1 MAIVEMRK
9 LGICATK
16 KHRKAVLEFLQEI
29 GAMEIESLD
38 LKKASTDGASD
49 LPFEKMDTSG
59 ERIRFQKIADEIDHV
74 IELLGKYDTSKKPL
88 LNLENTQISL
98 SEFKEIEKNRRK
110 IYSKVK
116 DVLDL
121 EKDIYESKATITR
134 KQNKIASLSPWKK
147 LDIPLNSEKTKATK
161 IFIGTFPESIN
172 DESLTA
178 IINQGF
184 DKPIPVMWEILY
196 NENQITN
203 VCVVAHNN
211 VADKVEENLRSHG
224 YSKLPFLS
232 HRIPNAAIEKRRND
246 IIAEEKKIK
255 EAEEKIASYAEYIP
269 KFKIASDYFRTRSE
283 KYRILGSLP
292 QSDKVFFI
300 EGWVEASQAE
310 QIAKLLEE
318 KFEAV
323 VEIEQDDKNAPTKL
337 KNNHFS
343 ECCEG
348 VLESYGLPTHGR
360 VDPTTVMSFFYVFF
374 FGMMLSD
381 AGYGIVMAIVCAIV
395 LKKYPRMASG
405 MNKML
410 RMFFWC
416 GLSTAFWGF
425 MYGGFFGDAIDVV
438 AHTFFGVP
446 QDTAVLKPIWF
457 APLEN
462 PMRLLIYCMLFGLI
476 HLFAGLGMKGY
487 EYLKN
492 KDFVGFFSDIVSWY
506 MFITGLVM
514 MLIPSSIFA
523 SIAGTQIVFS
533 PALIMLSKI
542 LTIGGVVIILLMSGR
557 ANKNWGLRIAL
568 GAYDIYGVTGWL
580 SDVLSYSR
588 LLALGL
594 ATGVIANVINMM
606 ASMNGKGVVGVIIFV
621 VVFILGHTLNILIN
635 LLGAYVHTN
644 RLQYVEFFGKFYDG
658 GGKAFEPFKVI
669 NRYIEIKED

>member
-1 MAIVEMRK
+1 MAIVDMRK
-9 LGICATK
+9 LSIYATK
-16 KHRKAVLEFLQEI
+16 NHRKAILEFLQEI
-29 GAMEIESLD
+29 GAMEIDALD
-38 LKKASTDGASD
+38 SSEAGFEI
-49 LPFEKMDTSG
+49 PFDKMDTSS
-59 ERIRFQKIADEIDHV
+59 ERIRFQKIADEIDYV
-74 IELLGKYDTSKKPL
+74 IDLLAKYDTSKKPL
-88 LNLENTQISL
+88 LNLESKQISI
-98 SEFKEIEKNRRK
+98 SEFRDVEKNRRK

-121 EKDIYESKATITR
+121 EKDILESKSTITR
-134 KQNKIASLSPWKK
+134 KENKIATLSPWSK

-161 IFIGTFPESIN
+161 IFIGTFPESITK
-172 DESLTA
+172 ERLFEIVSEGLEE
-178 IINQGF
+178 
-184 DKPIPVMWEILY
+184 PIPVTAEILY

-203 VCVVAHNN
+203 VCVVATNRI
-211 VADKVEENLRSHG
+211 AEKVEENMRAHG

-232 HRIPNAAIEKRRND
+232 HRVPVKAIEKRQND
-246 IIAEEKKIK
+246 IVEEEKKIE
-255 EAEEKIASYAEYIP
+255 EAEKKIATYAEFIP
-269 KFKIASDYFRTRSE
+269 QFKIASDYFRTRSE
-283 KYRILGSLP
+283 KYRILGTIP

-300 EGWVEASQAE
+300 QGWVEAAQAE
-310 QIAKLLEE
+310 PIAKALEE
-318 KFEAV
+318 KFSAV
-323 VEIEQDDKNAPTKL
+323 VEIEQDDENAPIKL

-343 ECCEG
+343 EASEG

-360 VDPTTVMSFFYVFF
+360 VDPTTVMSLFYVFF

-381 AGYGIVMAIVCAIV
+381 AGYGLVMSIVCGIV
-395 LKKYPRMASG
+395 LLKYKRMDSG
-405 MNKML
+405 LQKMIRL
-410 RMFFWC
+410 FFWC

-425 MYGGFFGDAIDVV
+425 MYGGFFGDAIDVI
-438 AHTFFGVP
+438 AHTFFDVP
-446 QDTAVLKPIWF
+446 ETTQVLKPIWF

-476 HLFAGLGMKGY
+476 HLYAGLAMKGY

-492 KDFVGFFSDIVSWY
+492 KDVVGFISDIISWY

-514 MLIPSSIFA
+514 MLVPSSIFA
-523 SIAGTQIVFS
+523 SIAGKQITFS
-533 PALIMLSKI
+533 PALVTLSKV

-606 ASMNGKGVVGVIIFV
+606 ASMNGKSVVGAIIFV

-658 GGKAFEPFKVI
+658 GGKPFTPFKAI
-669 NRYIEIKED
+669 NRYVEIKED